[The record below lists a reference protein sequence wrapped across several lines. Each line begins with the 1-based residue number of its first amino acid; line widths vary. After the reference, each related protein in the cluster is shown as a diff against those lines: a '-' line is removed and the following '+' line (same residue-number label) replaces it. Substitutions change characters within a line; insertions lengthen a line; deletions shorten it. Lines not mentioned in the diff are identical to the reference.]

1 MKALVAGA
9 LLMLAGCAALEPAP
23 SPVPALTGV
32 PREFEM
38 AGRLS
43 VRVADR
49 SDIAKLRWT
58 HRAASDAW
66 VVSSPVGTE
75 VARIESNASGA
86 VLRRASGGDERAPDF
101 ATLTERLLGA
111 ALEPAMLA
119 GWLHGAAPTGATA
132 TGWTVTVDETQ
143 RAGAVELARRI
154 TATRGDTVV
163 KLVVDSYR
171 ALED

>member
-1 MKALVAGA
+1 MRAFVAGG

-23 SPVPALTGV
+23 MSTPSLTGV

-58 HRAASDAW
+58 HRTASDAW

-75 VARIESNASGA
+75 VARIDSDAGGA
-86 VLRRASGGDERAPDF
+86 LLRRASGGDERAPDF
-101 ATLTERLLGA
+101 ATLTQRLLGA
-111 ALEPAMLA
+111 ALEPAMLS
-119 GWLHGAAPTGATA
+119 GWLHGAGSTGPAA
-132 TGWTVTVDETQ
+132 AGWTVTIDETQ

>member
-1 MKALVAGA
+1 VRSFVAGG

-23 SPVPALTGV
+23 MSTASLASV

-58 HRAASDAW
+58 HRASSDAW
-66 VVSSPVGTE
+66 VVSSPIGTE
-75 VARIESNASGA
+75 VARIESDAGGA

-111 ALEPAMLA
+111 PLEPAMLS
-119 GWLHGAAPTGATA
+119 GWLHGARPAGAA
-132 TGWTVTVDETQ
+132 AAGWTVTLDETQ

-171 ALED
+171 ALGD